1 MGAPSGQ
8 EGSQG
13 HSSSKTEAAG
23 WLDGAETH
31 SVFTTEVGRTI
42 HSTTVVSG
50 ASGVSA
56 SFIKH
61 RRNQPGNANIHA
73 DAARARGNHWASEK
87 DSASLQLSAF
97 SVWRKRSVMGGKV
110 SLERGLIRNGAEK

>member
-1 MGAPSGQ
+1 MFKTVFSHAPG
-8 EGSQG
+8 GSNFQG
-13 HSSSKTEAAG
+13 KEIKSRYSLEI
-23 WLDGAETH
+23 L
-31 SVFTTEVGRTI
+31 
-42 HSTTVVSG
+42 
-50 ASGVSA
+50 VSA

-73 DAARARGNHWASEK
+73 DAARARGNHWASEM